1 MRAGALLTF
10 IVLAGVST
18 AHAQDVS
25 RPNQEKQSIVRGG
38 GPAACD
44 IAVQPPVVKAG
55 QEVSLTWATQNADSA
70 TIIHDGKVIEVDGG
84 KKSHTE
90 RPSRTTTYTMFATGP
105 RSVATCQVSVAVLE
119 RTQPAHWPPPFMAS
133 MPADYLDRARAS
145 LENGIVS
152 TKLASD
158 RDWTNYAIASLL
170 FEQDVERINQ
180 YFADV
185 WPFQSQ
191 PKRDF
196 GLFSLEEVRLYGL
209 FNARSGVIPGRL
221 GREAQHNLEEQ
232 FYKVASLK
240 KLRYPVDLTNVW
252 RLQNSENHSLVA
264 WSSHLLASQ
273 FLKNSPDFANRAF
286 EDGRTPAQHYEDWR
300 DFWSRLMDE
309 RAKRGMYVEVGS
321 PTYEKYTRG
330 AFQNIRDFSEDAVLR
345 QKAEMLLDLTYA
357 LIAQE
362 TLDNGV
368 RGGAK
373 SRTYSF
379 RGSFRQG
386 GDDRNYNLIF
396 NPAGARPLSAP
407 QATSSYFP
415 PPVVLRLGREPEA
428 RGIYS
433 VVQRGPG
440 VGVTERSGGNTI
452 IDPDKSVVRYS
463 FVTPSYIIGSFV
475 NNPDQPYVLI
485 SSHERWQGVVFKGDL
500 GARIAPQVTRL
511 TQSGAV
517 DREQRV
523 ANGFASVQDRN
534 VLITQRSNY
543 MAPAF
548 DKTEYRS
555 RTDVYFSNTL
565 DQLEEEA
572 GWIFVREG
580 DAYGAVHVVNKGKD
594 AYRWAD
600 PAHKNKGPDRH
611 FITLA
616 DPDAPIVIVAS
627 EASDYGSDFEK
638 FKSSMK
644 AQAVQHD
651 GTKTTFAGVTFLG
664 PKRVSGG
671 VFAFLKG
678 RTFDSPFIRSSWGSG
693 IIYLRQ
699 GQEGLLLDMS
709 TPDKPVKRIDPP
721 LTSDFPGGV
730 GEAKPIV
737 LQGR

>member
-1 MRAGALLTF
+1 MRVGAFLAF
-10 IVLAGVST
+10 VVLASMSA
-18 AHAQDVS
+18 AHAQDIG
-25 RPNQEKQSIVRGG
+25 RPNQVRQPGVRDG
-38 GPAACD
+38 GPAGCD
-44 IAVQPPVVKAG
+44 IAVQPAVVLKAG
-55 QEVSLTWATQNADSA
+55 EEVSLTWAIRNAESA
-70 TIIHDGKVIEVDGG
+70 TIVHDGNLIEVDQGT
-84 KKSHTE
+84 KSRVE
-90 RPSRTTTYTMFATGP
+90 RPSRTTTYTMFATGTKG
-105 RSVATCQVSVAVLE
+105 VAKCQVSVAVPE
-119 RTQPAHWPPPFMAS
+119 RTQPTHWPPPFMAS

-158 RDWTNYAIASLL
+158 RDWTGYAIVSLL
-170 FEQDVERINQ
+170 FEQDVERVNK
-180 YFADV
+180 YFAEI
-185 WPFQSQ
+185 WPFDSQ

-196 GLFSLEEVRLYGL
+196 GLFSLEEIRLYGL
-209 FNARSGVIPGRL
+209 FNGRSGVIPGRL
-221 GREAQHNLEEQ
+221 GIESQRNIEEE

-240 KLRYPVDLTNVW
+240 KTKYPVDLSNVW

-286 EDGRTPAQHYEDWR
+286 EDGRTPAQHYADWR
-300 DFWSRLMDE
+300 DFWSRLLDE
-309 RAKRGMYVEVGS
+309 RAKRGLYIEVGS

-330 AFQNIRDFSEDAVLR
+330 AFQNIRDFSEDAILR

-357 LIAQE
+357 LTAQE

-379 RGSFRQG
+379 RNSNRQG

-396 NPAGARPLSAP
+396 NPAGTRPLNAP

-415 PPVVLRLGREPEA
+415 PPVVLRLGREPTA

-433 VVQRGPG
+433 VVQRVPG

-452 IDPDKSVVRYS
+452 VDPNRSVVRYS

-475 NNPDQPYVLI
+475 HNPDQPYVLI
-485 SSHERWQGVVFKGDL
+485 NSHDRWQGVVFKGDV

-511 TQSGAV
+511 TQAGAV

-543 MAPAF
+543 LSPVF
-548 DKTEYRS
+548 DRTAYRS
-555 RTDVYFSNTL
+555 RTDVYFSSTL
-565 DQLEEEA
+565 DLLEEEA

-594 AYRWAD
+594 AYRWLD
-600 PAHKNKGPDRH
+600 QVPNKDRNL
-611 FITLA
+611 ITLT
-616 DPDAPIVIVAS
+616 DPDAPIVIVAG
-627 EASDYGSDFEK
+627 EANDYGNDFGR
-638 FKSSMK
+638 FKSVLK
-644 AQAVQHD
+644 AQSVHYD
-651 GTKTTFAGVTFLG
+651 GITTTFAGLTFLG
-664 PKRVSGG
+664 LKRAGGDGFGAPKE
-671 VFAFLKG
+671 

-693 IIYLRQ
+693 IIYLRE
-699 GQEGLLLDMS
+699 GQAGLLLDLS

-721 LTSDFPGGV
+721 LTSDFPSGV

-737 LQGR
+737 FQGR